1 LLTLQRLY
9 LSPER
14 DNHGLPF
21 MPITVLA
28 GKASFGLAVKDRD
41 YVFREHGMK
50 LGRILIAV
58 WLAAAS
64 APLVAAQLYQ
74 WKDAQGRMV
83 YSDQPPPPSVKGAQ
97 QKSFKG
103 NFIEVGE
110 SYAAKTARE
119 KYPVTLYASACG
131 APCDQARQL
140 LADRGVPFSSK
151 DPQASPEAQ
160 AELQKLTGRLS
171 VPVLTVGSEKID
183 GFETGQWQAA
193 LDRAGYPKS
202 APPGSAPA
210 SAANPAPPPVPS
222 PVPPSPAAN

>member
-1 LLTLQRLY
+1 

-14 DNHGLPF
+14 DNHGLRF
-21 MPITVLA
+21 MPIGVLA
-28 GKASFGLAVKDRD
+28 GKAWFGLAVKNDD

-50 LGRILIAV
+50 LGRILMTV

-64 APLVAAQLYQ
+64 TPLVAAQLYQ

-110 SYAAKTARE
+110 SYVAKAARE

-140 LADRGVPFSSK
+140 LADRGVPFSSR
-151 DPQASPEAQ
+151 DPQVSPEAQ

-202 APPGSAPA
+202 ALPGGKPMP
-210 SAANPAPPPVPS
+210 AANPAPPPVPP
-222 PVPPSPAAN
+222 PVPPAPAAN